1 MKKSGGSGSGSG
13 SQTRRCLTAN
23 FLETR
28 LQFPVASSPA
38 NQPSPK
44 SPIFI
49 TSSRRKRAADAA
61 GGEASAS
68 VAAALMESPKS
79 NALASITDLKH
90 LASSR
95 LRDLKLHVDRSHS
108 KILKDFDSSQS
119 RLHKRFK
126 IQSQACQQVLD
137 EADKEYKRMT
147 QRITESREAMAASY
161 AEFMADAQTTASRA
175 CKTSI
180 TELSRSFEKQID
192 ALRSR
197 YGIST
202 N

>member
-1 MKKSGGSGSGSG
+1 MKKSSGSGSG
-13 SQTRRCLTAN
+13 SRTRRCLTAN

-44 SPIFI
+44 SPIFN

-61 GGEASAS
+61 GGGASAS
-68 VAAALMESPKS
+68 VTAALMESPKS
-79 NALASITDLKH
+79 NALASIPDLKH

-108 KILKDFDSSQS
+108 EILKDFDSSQS

-137 EADKEYKRMT
+137 EADKEYKKMT

-180 TELSRSFEKQID
+180 AELSQSFEKQID
-192 ALRSR
+192 ALRRR
-197 YGIST
+197 YGIQT

>member
-1 MKKSGGSGSGSG
+1 MKKSSGSGSRSG
-13 SQTRRCLTAN
+13 SRTRRCLTAN

-28 LQFPVASSPA
+28 LQFPVVSSPA

-44 SPIFI
+44 SPTFN
-49 TSSRRKRAADAA
+49 TSSKRKRAAVAA
-61 GGEASAS
+61 GGGALAS

-79 NALASITDLKH
+79 NALASIPDLRL

-95 LRDLKLHVDRSHS
+95 LHDLKLHVDRSHS
-108 KILKDFDSSQS
+108 EILKDVDSSQS

-137 EADKEYKRMT
+137 EADKEYKKMT

-161 AEFMADAQTTASRA
+161 AEFMADAQTTTSRGM
-175 CKTSI
+175 S
-180 TELSRSFEKQID
+180 SV
-192 ALRSR
+192 
-197 YGIST
+197 
-202 N
+202 

>member
-1 MKKSGGSGSGSG
+1 MKKSGGSGSGSR
-13 SQTRRCLTAN
+13 TRRCLTAN
-23 FLETR
+23 FLEAR
-28 LQFPVASSPA
+28 LQFPVVSSPA

-44 SPIFI
+44 SPIFN
-49 TSSRRKRAADAA
+49 TSSRRKRAAVAA
-61 GGEASAS
+61 GGGASAS

-79 NALASITDLKH
+79 NALASIPDLKQ

-108 KILKDFDSSQS
+108 EILTDFDSSQS

-137 EADKEYKRMT
+137 EADKEYKKMT

-180 TELSRSFEKQID
+180 AELSQSFEKQID

>member
-1 MKKSGGSGSGSG
+1 MKKSGGSGSGSR
-13 SQTRRCLTAN
+13 TRRCLTAN

-44 SPIFI
+44 SPIFN
-49 TSSRRKRAADAA
+49 TSSRRKRAVDAA
-61 GGEASAS
+61 GGGASAS

-79 NALASITDLKH
+79 NALASIPDLKH

-95 LRDLKLHVDRSHS
+95 LRDLKLHVDRSHCE
-108 KILKDFDSSQS
+108 ILKDFDSSQS
-119 RLHKRFK
+119 RFHKRFK

-137 EADKEYKRMT
+137 EADKEYKKMT
-147 QRITESREAMAASY
+147 QRITESREAMASSWQMHRPLLLGLAKHQS
-161 AEFMADAQTTASRA
+161 
-175 CKTSI
+175 
-180 TELSRSFEKQID
+180 LSFQSFEKQID
-192 ALRSR
+192 ALCSR

>member
-1 MKKSGGSGSGSG
+1 MKRGGESGSRSRK
-13 SQTRRCLTAN
+13 SSAAK
-23 FLETR
+23 FLETP
-28 LQFPVASSPA
+28 LPSFPVASSPE
-38 NQPSPK
+38 NQTTPK
-44 SPIFI
+44 SATFNN
-49 TSSRRKRAADAA
+49 SSKRKRTTVTVGAAI
-61 GGEASAS
+61 GGPSAS
-68 VAAALMESPKS
+68 VAALMESPQTNS
-79 NALASITDLKH
+79 LASIPDLKH

-95 LRDLKLHVDRSHS
+95 LRDLKLHIDRSHS
-108 KILKDFDSSQS
+108 EILKDFDSSYS

-126 IQSQACQQVLD
+126 IQNQACQQVLD
-137 EADKEYKRMT
+137 ETDKEYKKMT
-147 QRITESREAMAASY
+147 QRITESREAMMSSY

-180 TELSRSFEKQID
+180 TEFSQSFEKAID

>member
-1 MKKSGGSGSGSG
+1 MTARYQMKKSGGSGSGSR
-13 SQTRRCLTAN
+13 TRRCLTAN
-23 FLETR
+23 FLEAR
-28 LQFPVASSPA
+28 LQFPVVSSPA

-44 SPIFI
+44 SPIFN
-49 TSSRRKRAADAA
+49 TSSRRKREAFAA
-61 GGEASAS
+61 GGGASAS
-68 VAAALMESPKS
+68 VVAALMESPKS
-79 NALASITDLKH
+79 NALASIPDLKH

-95 LRDLKLHVDRSHS
+95 LRDIKLHVDRSHS
-108 KILKDFDSSQS
+108 EL
-119 RLHKRFK
+119 

-137 EADKEYKRMT
+137 EADKEYKKMT

-180 TELSRSFEKQID
+180 AELSQSFEKQID

>member
-1 MKKSGGSGSGSG
+1 MAVTVGAAIGG
-13 SQTRRCLTAN
+13 
-23 FLETR
+23 
-28 LQFPVASSPA
+28 P
-38 NQPSPK
+38 
-44 SPIFI
+44 
-49 TSSRRKRAADAA
+49 
-61 GGEASAS
+61 SAS
-68 VAAALMESPKS
+68 VAALMESPQTNS
-79 NALASITDLKH
+79 LASIPDLKN

-95 LRDLKLHVDRSHS
+95 LRISSFTSIALTLRSQGFRFLSFSPPQAPCYDNHLKAVKSHYCY
-108 KILKDFDSSQS
+108 
-119 RLHKRFK
+119 K

-137 EADKEYKRMT
+137 ETDKEYKKMT
-147 QRITESREAMAASY
+147 QRITESREAMMASY

-180 TELSRSFEKQID
+180 TEFSQSFEKAID